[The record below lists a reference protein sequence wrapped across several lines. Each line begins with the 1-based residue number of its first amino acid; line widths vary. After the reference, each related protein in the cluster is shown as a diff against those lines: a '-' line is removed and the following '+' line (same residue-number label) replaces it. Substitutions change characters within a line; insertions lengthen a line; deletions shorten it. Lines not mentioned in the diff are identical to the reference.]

1 MLIVMAKLHGSTIF
15 GRAWAISFSVLH
27 PSPKCVSF
35 VADSWPKPRSPSAV
49 AATNGAAHEPS
60 ERRLGDS
67 TVPSERLPS
76 SVTRLDPR

>member
-1 MLIVMAKLHGSTIF
+1 MLIVMAKLHGSTILVVRGQYLF
-15 GRAWAISFSVLH
+15 LCCILRQMCFL
-27 PSPKCVSF
+27 
-35 VADSWPKPRSPSAV
+35 RSRFLAQTTVPSAV